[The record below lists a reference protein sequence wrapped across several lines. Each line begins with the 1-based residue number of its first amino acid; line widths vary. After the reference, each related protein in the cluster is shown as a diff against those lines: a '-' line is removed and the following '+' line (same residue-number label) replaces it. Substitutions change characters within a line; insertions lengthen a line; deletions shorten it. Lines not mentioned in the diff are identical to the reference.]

1 MHAVFV
7 DFRNVENMQVHVGEV
22 VDAVNG
28 AVDVWRFGVCVDDRS
43 AQVDRVQAELAD
55 QRRPRAVLDAALRW
69 QENGDERAD
78 RQAMGQYLSQRPT
91 GPVCGEF
98 ESHRCGIGASGD
110 DWMPG
115 DNFLFADQ
123 DSPRHATQMAEITSQ

>member
-91 GPVCGEF
+91 GPVCGRS
-98 ESHRCGIGASGD
+98 ESHPCGIGASVGD
-110 DWMPG
+110 WRLG
-115 DNFLFADQ
+115 DNFLLADQ
-123 DSPRHATQMAEITSQ
+123 NSPRPRDSDGGITSQ